1 MTGLFKR
8 KISIKLI
15 WVLLGIIS
23 FIFISFFVLFCFIL
37 NWNIKD
43 SIDYTSKITIATVAF
58 ITLVYHLNNLDNQI
72 NTQIESNK
80 QNLSKYTYDICSAF
94 YNPNMMDVIEDFR
107 CLLRDKKELLNDP
120 NKINE
125 FVEFIENSENKKHRQ
140 SLVLLLNYFES
151 ISAMVLVGD
160 LDNDIV
166 KRLFGKIF
174 GYNYS
179 ILKNYIDFRQKE
191 HKKTWSNYEKL
202 SKKWDDDDKS

>member
-15 WVLLGIIS
+15 WFLLILTT
-23 FIFISFFVLFCFIL
+23 FVFISFFVLFWFIL
-37 NWNIKD
+37 DWNIKD
-43 SIDYTSKITIATVAF
+43 SIDYTAKITLATVAL

-94 YNPNMMDVIEDFR
+94 YNPSMMEVIEDFR
-107 CLLRDKKELLNDP
+107 CLLRDKNDLLNDSS
-120 NKINE
+120 KINE
-125 FVEFIENSENKKHRQ
+125 FIAFIEKPENRKQRQ

-174 GYNYS
+174 GVNYNK
-179 ILKNYIDFRQKE
+179 LKNYIEHRQVE
-191 HKKTWSNYEKL
+191 HKKTWCNYEKL
-202 SKKWDDDDKS
+202 SKKWDEDDKS